1 MVPDR
6 DVPPPRQGR
15 PANNRKQ
22 RISREGIGPPSS
34 APPAEVSRLFST
46 RKTRGIFRRRATRQ
60 WAPTMLGKLRP
71 NTPNSQNTH
80 RLVNRGRG
88 SGRWQALHR
97 ATAKRS
103 CIFVYRSPICGFSV
117 FMAEQGKGEGRGRP
131 LPPRREWNPAFTS
144 VFRNI
149 FFFPRS
155 RRRKERGGGGEVENN
170 FLILDWIGKFD
181 ESVESKLNFLSWR
194 RRGVERWIISYFER
208 GNNFKLFASLKFQPH
223 NRI

>member
-22 RISREGIGPPSS
+22 RISREGIRPPSS

-97 ATAKRS
+97 ATANRS

-131 LPPRREWNPAFTS
+131 LPPTPPLRMEPRFHFGFS
-144 VFRNI
+144 KH
-149 FFFPRS
+149 FFFPSFEEEERK
-155 RRRKERGGGGEVENN
+155 RR
-170 FLILDWIGKFD
+170 
-181 ESVESKLNFLSWR
+181 R
-194 RRGVERWIISYFER
+194 RRG
-208 GNNFKLFASLKFQPH
+208 
-223 NRI
+223 

>member
-97 ATAKRS
+97 ATANRS

-117 FMAEQGKGEGRGRP
+117 FMAEQGKGEGRALYPPP
-131 LPPRREWNPAFTS
+131 LRMEPRFHFGFS
-144 VFRNI
+144 KH
-149 FFFPRS
+149 FFFPSFEEEERK
-155 RRRKERGGGGEVENN
+155 RR
-170 FLILDWIGKFD
+170 
-181 ESVESKLNFLSWR
+181 R
-194 RRGVERWIISYFER
+194 RRG
-208 GNNFKLFASLKFQPH
+208 
-223 NRI
+223 